1 MNYCFSFCSVE
12 MAVREGDSNFSNQM
26 GSEIIPCYVHI
37 GIERARLTNCEHCK
51 RRAYL
56 RVFDTLVETLC
67 DTSLTLAWRQ
77 ECYSF
82 IKKLLPLLFEVLD
95 STSYAKKVSQS
106 QTLYNYFVESALFN
120 IDMETKRKSTGSVAK
135 KS

>member
-1 MNYCFSFCSVE
+1 

-56 RVFDTLVETLC
+56 RVFDTLVETLH
-67 DTSLTLAWRQ
+67 
-77 ECYSF
+77 
-82 IKKLLPLLFEVLD
+82 
-95 STSYAKKVSQS
+95 
-106 QTLYNYFVESALFN
+106 NYFVESALFN
-120 IDMETKRKSTGSVAK
+120 IEMETKRKSTGSVAK